1 MTTTVL
7 HTEHTSATLLE
18 ASRRNIA
25 LDPALRPLWSGARL
39 AGPAY
44 TVQGVPGDNLA
55 LHNAVA
61 AAPPGHVLVAD
72 LGGGEFG
79 HWGEVLAVAAQA
91 RGLLGL
97 VIDGAVRDSV
107 EQASLGFPVFSRGL
121 AIAGTAKRYPGIL
134 GRSVLAGGRVVRTG
148 DLVVG
153 DADGLV
159 SIPAADQQAVIESA
173 DRRVAHEAHVMSEL
187 LTGRTTI
194 ELLGLNPLGN

>member
-1 MTTTVL
+1 MTAALRTK
-7 HTEHTSATLLE
+7 HTSATLLE
-18 ASRRNIA
+18 AAKSDIA
-25 LDPALRPLWSGARL
+25 LDPALRPLWPDARL

-72 LGGGEFG
+72 CGGGSFG
-79 HWGEVLAVAAQA
+79 HWGEVLAVAAKE

-97 VIDGAVRDSV
+97 VIDGAVRDSA
-107 EQASLGFPVFSRGL
+107 EQAELGFPVFSRGI
-121 AIAGTAKRYPGIL
+121 AIHGTAKRYPGIL
-134 GRSVLAGGRVVRTG
+134 GRSVLVGGVVVRTG

-159 SIPAADQQAVIESA
+159 AIPS
-173 DRRVAHEAHVMSEL
+173 AHEAAVLAAADGRVEQETFIMSEL
-187 LTGRTTI
+187 SKGRTTV
-194 ELLGLNPLGN
+194 ELLRLNPLGD